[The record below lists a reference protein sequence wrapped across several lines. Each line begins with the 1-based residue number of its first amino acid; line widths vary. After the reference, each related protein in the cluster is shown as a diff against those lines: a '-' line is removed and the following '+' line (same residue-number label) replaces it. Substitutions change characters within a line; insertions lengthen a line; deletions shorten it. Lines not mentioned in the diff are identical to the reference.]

1 MQSIADFVN
10 RLSTQWGTYLGGIVA
25 LSAFSMAILQTLK
38 DLLPI
43 RQKFHRH
50 QLQKWFQERCD
61 KNQWSQAEG
70 DLVGLATD
78 GDADAFFDL
87 ATEQLCGQ
95 MSAAAQIV
103 MEFPQEYAD
112 LLHCLTKTVPPKTR
126 ALLTAE
132 KGPLSRRFETLKQGV
147 SKGLAPE
154 EQATK
159 LDDLAS
165 AKVRMMH
172 QIQRSI
178 DAFQI
183 SALYRW
189 KAGFQWASFI
199 LCVAIA
205 FIASNGGWPHRLV
218 IGFIA
223 GFLAPVARDLQAK
236 LQQIK

>member
-1 MQSIADFVN
+1 MQSIADFVT
-10 RLSTQWGTYLGGIVA
+10 RLSAQWGTYLGGIVA

-43 RQKFHRH
+43 RQQFHRY
-50 QLQKWFQERCD
+50 QLKKWFQERCD
-61 KNQWSQAEG
+61 KNQWNKAEG

-103 MEFPQEYAD
+103 VEFPQEYAD
-112 LLHCLTKTVPPKTR
+112 LLHCLTKTVPPETR
-126 ALLTAE
+126 TLLTAE
-132 KGPLSRRFETLKQGV
+132 KGPLSRRFETLKQGAA
-147 SKGLAPE
+147 KGPAPQ
-154 EQATK
+154 EQAAK
-159 LDDLAS
+159 LDELAS

-189 KAGFQWASFI
+189 KTGFQWASFI

-205 FIASNGGWPHRLV
+205 FAATKGGYPHRV
-218 IGFIA
+218 AIGFVA